1 MKEKF
6 TSTEIFIMAI
16 KEIDCYKYIMNIIP
30 NIIKSYKIKEK
41 DFIFGIIKQID
52 SNLYSLMYFILDCFN
67 TSGNL
72 TYKKYIV
79 NEYQNW
85 LLKNVI
91 DGYFDHAII
100 LSFLDDYEIHGIKFR
115 KTLEYKLKS

>member
-1 MKEKF
+1 
-6 TSTEIFIMAI
+6 
-16 KEIDCYKYIMNIIP
+16 
-30 NIIKSYKIKEK
+30 
-41 DFIFGIIKQID
+41 
-52 SNLYSLMYFILDCFN
+52 MYFILDCFN

-72 TYKKYIV
+72 TYKKYII

-85 LLKNVI
+85 ILKNVI

-100 LSFLDDYEIHGIKFR
+100 LSFLDDYKQNGINYR